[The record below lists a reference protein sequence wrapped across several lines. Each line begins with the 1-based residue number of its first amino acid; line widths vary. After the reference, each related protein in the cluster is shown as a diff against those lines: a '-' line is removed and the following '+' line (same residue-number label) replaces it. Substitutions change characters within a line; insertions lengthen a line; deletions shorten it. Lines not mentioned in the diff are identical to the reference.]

1 MYVIKRDGRSER
13 FSLHKL
19 DGCISKFTFGLHH
32 QYVQAGAVSR
42 RVADSL
48 QNDIHSSELSDL
60 AAETAASLVG
70 AHPDYGILAARI
82 SISSLHKQT
91 KKRFSSVISDL
102 YHNKPAPL
110 VSEEVFR
117 NVQLHAEDL
126 DSAIVHGRDEE
137 YDYFTFEELV
147 KPRLLPGE
155 RPQHMLM
162 RTAVSV
168 HGSDVAGAIQT
179 YAAMS
184 KGHFLLPLPSQLL
197 PSFAL
202 DIADDSVD
210 GIFSTLK
217 TCAQTLARGGGSDVG
232 LSVSR
237 VRANGSHIAG
247 TDGTAKGVVPMLRVF
262 NDTARLAG
270 RERSLAVYL
279 EPWHADVFD
288 FLNLGRSFGKEELR
302 ARDLRYAL
310 WVPDLFMRRVHADL
324 DWTLMCPAECLGL
337 ADCYGAE
344 FDELYERYE
353 SEGCGRRTVKARELW
368 TAIVEAQL
376 DTGGPSVLYKDA
388 CNRKSNQQH
397 LGPVRG
403 SGLRSE
409 LMLSAAP
416 GVASSCAQAALHLP
430 AFVSSAAEFDFDG
443 LHHATQLLTRS
454 LDRMLDDDAV
464 PEAIQRDRPLGVGA
478 FGLADTFIALGL
490 PYDSAP
496 ARHLNVRIF
505 ETIYHAALTAS
516 TRLAQAAGTPHASY
530 AGSPVASGCLQYDL
544 WDDATTVV
552 PTEQWDWNQ
561 LKADIAAYGVRNAVL
576 VALPCGSSESS
587 SSSSLGSAPSH
598 VRLLRGGRYHAFSR
612 PLVRALAA
620 QGLWT
625 ADVRARIIADG
636 GSVREL
642 EGLPSSMKQLYATAG
657 EMGQRAVLQLA
668 ADRAPF
674 VDQSQTVDVAMPHA
688 TSAKVAAM
696 HFFGWR
702 AGLKTGCSGLR
713 GGGAERLVPE
723 AQEVARA
730 VREVMEGV
738 EMRGG
743 GGGGGRKKTVAERG
757 AAVRAGRRADEST
770 AAAAR
775 GTYAVLMSHSIS
787 TAVV

>member
-1 MYVIKRDGRSER
+1 MRLTRA
-13 FSLHKL
+13 
-19 DGCISKFTFGLHH
+19 
-32 QYVQAGAVSR
+32 Q
-42 RVADSL
+42 
-48 QNDIHSSELSDL
+48 

-102 YHNKPAPL
+102 YHNKPSPL

-117 NVQLHAEDL
+117 NVQQHAEDL

-168 HGSDVAGAIQT
+168 HGGDVADAIQT
-179 YAAMS
+179 YATTS
-184 KGHFLLPLPSQLL
+184 KGQFLLPLPRQLL

-202 DIADDSVD
+202 DVADDSVD

-217 TCAQTLARGGGSDVG
+217 TCAQMLARGSDVG

-270 RERSLAVYL
+270 RERNLAVYL

-310 WVPDLFMRRVHADL
+310 WVPDLFMRRMDADG
-324 DWTLMCPAECLGL
+324 DWTLVCPAECPGL
-337 ADCYGAE
+337 VDCHGAE
-344 FDELYERYE
+344 FETLYERYE
-353 SEGCGRRTVKARELW
+353 REGCGRRTVKARELW

-430 AFVSSAAEFDFDG
+430 AFVSSGSEFDFDG

-454 LDRMLDDDAV
+454 LDRILDDADAV
-464 PEAIQRDRPLGVGA
+464 PEAIRRDRPLGVGA
-478 FGLADTFIALGL
+478 SGLAETFIALGL
-490 PYDSAP
+490 PYDSVA
-496 ARHLNVRIF
+496 ARQLNVRIF

-516 TRLAQAAGTPHASY
+516 THLAKSAGAPHASY
-530 AGSPVASGCLQYDL
+530 AGSPVASGRLQYDL
-544 WDDATTVV
+544 WDGAV
-552 PTEQWDWNQ
+552 PTEQWHWNQ
-561 LKADIAAYGVRNAVL
+561 LKADIAAHGVRNAVL
-576 VALPCGSSESS
+576 VALPGRSA
-587 SSSSLGSAPSH
+587 SSLGPATSH

-612 PLVRALAA
+612 PLVRDLAA

-625 ADVRARIIADG
+625 ADVRARIITDG
-636 GSVREL
+636 GSVRGLDEL
-642 EGLPSSMKQLYATAG
+642 PAPVKQLYATAG
-657 EMGQRAVLQLA
+657 ELQSQRTVLQLA

-674 VDQSQTVDVAMPHA
+674 VDQSQTVDVAMPHP
-688 TSAKVAAM
+688 SPAKVAAM

-713 GGGAERLVPE
+713 RAEPLRLPPE
-723 AQEVARA
+723 SQEVARA
-730 VREVMEGV
+730 VREVLEGV
-738 EMRGG
+738 EMRRVGG
-743 GGGGGRKKTVAERG
+743 GKKKKEEAERG
-757 AAVRAGRRADEST
+757 AAVRAGRWANEHV
-770 AAAAR
+770 AAAAG
-775 GTYAVLMSHSIS
+775 GTYAVVVSRSIS